1 MIPRRHQ
8 NQSNLLLTKGII
20 IFSFLLFVFISLSTR
35 CMQFIC
41 ELFLFTC
48 RAKKANTDNVS
59 GSERRKGF
67 GSKGSAEK
75 NWKMKHNLKKTSE
88 NSVKSGKGNL
98 KFQPQAESKAGETKK
113 RKRNGGSEQQS
124 YNKKQKDFRKTK
136 LDNSS
141 DNKQRSF
148 RKNKKNTP
156 AK

>member
-1 MIPRRHQ
+1 
-8 NQSNLLLTKGII
+8 
-20 IFSFLLFVFISLSTR
+20 
-35 CMQFIC
+35 MQFIC